1 MGAVPTTEARVLVAP
16 PTEPQRFLPEG
27 PRVVVFRGRRA
38 LAWVNIQTAPDSTRG
53 ELHVWFPDTA
63 DHQVIPVPGRPGF
76 LLPTDRPDTLLLG
89 LTKEVGLFHVPTG
102 DWEQLAAIPD
112 DSPRTI
118 INDGEALPDGRAVVF
133 GTKDV
138 QFADPIG
145 HLYLLTLDDRKL
157 SVLAGGQ
164 TCSNGKVF
172 AEDGSELVLYDIDT
186 PRRMVVRYRLDR
198 QFRTLEDQGV
208 AVDLRAV
215 DGFPDGMADC
225 GDGTVV
231 VAFYDP
237 DPRPA
242 GRAGRY
248 RLGSG
253 ELVEEWTT
261 PGSPRVTCPLLVEQ
275 DGVKLIL
282 TTAVEGMPPEMR
294 AKCPNAGC
302 LFIADTT
309 QTTVPVAE
317 VMRVGEPGA

>member
-1 MGAVPTTEARVLVAP
+1 MGAVPTTEARVLVSPAA
-16 PTEPQRFLPEG
+16 EPQRFLPEG
-27 PRVVVFRGRRA
+27 PRQVSLRGRRA
-38 LAWVNIQTAPDSTRG
+38 LAWVNIQTAPDATRG
-53 ELHVWFPDTA
+53 ELHFWFPDTA
-63 DHQVIPVPGRPGF
+63 EHQVVPVPGRPGF
-76 LLPTDRPDTLLLG
+76 LRPTDRPDTFLLG

-102 DWEQLAAIPD
+102 GWESLAAIPD

-118 INDGEALPDGRAVVF
+118 INDGEVLPGGRAVVF

-138 QFADPIG
+138 KFADPIA

-157 SVLAGGQ
+157 TVLADGQ

-172 AEDGSELVLYDIDT
+172 AEESGELALYDIDT

-198 QFRTLEDQGV
+198 QFRTLEDRGV

-237 DPRPA
+237 DPLPA

-248 RLGSG
+248 RLDTG

-261 PGSPRVTCPLLVEQ
+261 PGSPRVTCPLLVDQ
-275 DGVKLIL
+275 GGVKLVL

-294 AKCPNAGC
+294 ARCPNAGC
-302 LFIADTT
+302 LFVADTGLT
-309 QTTVPVAE
+309 RAPAAE
-317 VMRVGEPGA
+317 VVRV